1 MSYYAFN
8 YSRTARCDYVL
19 DRVVPLHR
27 SKKKSYQP
35 TIAVHLMMMMM
46 MTMIMMMMMMMLMLM
61 AMMVCMMM
69 MMRML

>member
-1 MSYYAFN
+1 MNFYAVN

-35 TIAVHLMMMMM
+35 TIAVHLMMMM
-46 MTMIMMMMMMMLMLM
+46 IMMMMML
-61 AMMVCMMM
+61 C
-69 MMRML
+69 